1 MKNLYTDIS
10 ALKTASAG
18 KKLGGM
24 FGRAVGADTG
34 GIGKSES
41 HIDFKL
47 FPTGSTVATLNTSAT
62 GKEEGDEASVG
73 AALEREGQAVTAAV
87 RKH

>member
-1 MKNLYTDIS
+1 
-10 ALKTASAG
+10 
-18 KKLGGM
+18 M

-34 GIGKSES
+34 SIGKSES
-41 HIDFKL
+41 RVDFKL
-47 FPTGSTVATLNTSAT
+47 FPTGNTVPTLNTSAT
-62 GKEEGDEASVG
+62 GKEEGDDASVG